1 MFYTGIY
8 QPSQING
15 LKSEIRKFVGKEIPL
30 QYGWRTADGQD
41 KGQHYYTAA
50 PFINYVSESDLKNL
64 VNISRIKYEEI
75 RKEIMD
81 VL

>member
-1 MFYTGIY
+1 MFYSAKYHPQKIK
-8 QPSQING
+8 G
-15 LKSEIRKFVGKEIPL
+15 LSPETKKFVGKEIPL
-30 QYGWRTADGQD
+30 QYGWRATEGQD
-41 KGQHYYTAA
+41 KGQHYYTVTLFVNHV
-50 PFINYVSESDLKNL
+50 PESDLKDL

>member
-1 MFYTGIY
+1 MFYAGIY
-8 QPSQING
+8 QPSQIKG
-15 LKSEIRKFVGKEIPL
+15 LTSEIRKFVGKEIPL
-30 QYGWRTADGQD
+30 QYGWRVTDGQD

-50 PFINYVSESDLKNL
+50 PFINYVPESDLKDL